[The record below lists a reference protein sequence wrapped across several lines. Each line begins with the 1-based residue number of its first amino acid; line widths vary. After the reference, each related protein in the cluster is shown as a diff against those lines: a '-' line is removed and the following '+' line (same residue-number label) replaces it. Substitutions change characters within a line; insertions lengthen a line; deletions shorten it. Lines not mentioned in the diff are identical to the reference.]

1 MPIWRFFCCYFR
13 RLLANTAIKQGCK
26 KESWILL
33 KCILSLVL
41 FSVTLVF
48 TAALHAHGGG
58 DLVISLSI
66 IFIRKAYSCCRCD
79 SEHSAIGTMF
89 CFSENAAYCWESLNC
104 IGGKKPLDIVGT
116 TVLKWGPTGGRIH
129 STILNKAQPQLFKN
143 VATCYHTVGAALW
156 RPARAELLNEVGLA
170 RSWGDHS
177 TTLWHLSRRVR

>member
-1 MPIWRFFCCYFR
+1 MLSQCFHTLTLRLSSCLLDSFLGFAHTVAEYHMPIWRFFCCYFR

-89 CFSENAAYCWESLNC
+89 CFSENAAYC
-104 IGGKKPLDIVGT
+104 
-116 TVLKWGPTGGRIH
+116 
-129 STILNKAQPQLFKN
+129 
-143 VATCYHTVGAALW
+143 
-156 RPARAELLNEVGLA
+156 
-170 RSWGDHS
+170 
-177 TTLWHLSRRVR
+177 